1 MKKSVSIILAL
12 VMVFALM
19 MSACGS
25 SSSAPATE
33 AAPAAETTEA
43 APAKDVLTIAHFGD
57 VVTLDPHGT
66 QSTVTN
72 LVKVNIFENLVKQEA
87 DGSIVPELAES
98 WEQIDD
104 TTYIFKLRQDVK
116 FSNGE
121 GMTAEDVVYSLAR
134 SAASPTTSAL
144 AGMIDYENCKV
155 IDEYTVE
162 FKTLQPYAP
171 ILAHLAQ
178 ECIAIVS
185 KNVTEANDGEVD
197 KEPVGT
203 GPYMLSEWVTGDHMT
218 LVENPNYWGEKP
230 FIPTVL
236 FRIIPEGSTRTLELE
251 SGGVDIVL
259 DLPESDVVRVQANNK
274 LVVDKASN
282 FYNYHVY
289 LNQKNEYLQNENI
302 RKAIACA
309 LDRNAIVQV
318 ASEGNKVPLYGYL
331 CSGVW
336 GYNDDIEKYE
346 YDLDRAK
353 EYMAA
358 AGYPDGGFELDFLCN
373 SANIYVTAGE
383 IIQNMLKEIGIT
395 VTISATDSGGALERL
410 YSGNYDMA
418 INTWVAVAGDPDY
431 GMYPVFHSSMTTSG
445 NLSGVNDPKVDEL
458 LEAGR
463 YEPDSEK
470 RLAIYAELQAYLA
483 EKAYD
488 LPMWEDVNINAYQS
502 NVKGFV
508 NDANKFYH
516 FNTVYFE

>member
-12 VMVFALM
+12 IMVFAM
-19 MSACGS
+19 MMPACGGSDTAAQS
-25 SSSAPATE
+25 SNN
-33 AAPAAETTEA
+33 AAPE
-43 APAKDVLTIAHFGD
+43 KDVLTIAHFGD
-57 VVTLDPHGT
+57 VVTLDPHGV

-87 DGSIVPELAES
+87 DGTIVPELAES
-98 WEQIDD
+98 WEQVDD

-121 GMTAEDVVYSLAR
+121 PMTAEDVVYSLAR
-134 SAASPTTSAL
+134 SASSATTSAL

-185 KNVTEANDGEVD
+185 KSVTEANDGNLD
-197 KEPVGT
+197 AEPVGT
-203 GPYMLSEWVTGDHMT
+203 GPYMLSEWIPGDHMT
-218 LVENPNYWGEKP
+218 LVENTNYWGEKP
-230 FIPTVL
+230 FIPTLL

-259 DLPESDVVRVQANNK
+259 DLAESDVVRVQANK
-274 LVVDKASN
+274 MSN

-309 LDRNAIVQV
+309 LDRDAIVQV
-318 ASEGNKVPLYGYL
+318 ASEGNKVPLYGFL

-336 GYNDDIEKYE
+336 GYSDDIEKYE
-346 YDLDRAK
+346 YNLERAK

-383 IIQNMLKEIGIT
+383 IIQNMLKELGIT

-410 YSGNYDMA
+410 YSGNFDMA
-418 INTWVAVAGDPDY
+418 INTWVAIAGDPDY
-431 GMYPVFHSSMTTSG
+431 GMYPVFHSTMTSSG
-445 NLSGVNDPKVDEL
+445 NLAGINDPKVDEL

-463 YEPDSEK
+463 YEPDNEK
-470 RLAIYAELQAYLA
+470 RLEIYAELQAYIA

-502 NVKGFV
+502 YVKGFV

-516 FNTVYFE
+516 FSTVYFE

>member
-1 MKKSVSIILAL
+1 MKKSARIIVAL
-12 VMVFALM
+12 VMALALM

-25 SSSAPATE
+25 SGST
-33 AAPAAETTEA
+33 AANSDKSVSD
-43 APAKDVLTIAHFGD
+43 KDVLTVAHFGD
-57 VVTLDPHGT
+57 VVTLDPHGI

-72 LVKVNIFENLVKQEA
+72 LIKVNIFENLVKQEA

-98 WEQIDD
+98 WEQTDD
-104 TTYIFKLRQDVK
+104 TTYVFKLREDVK
-116 FSNGE
+116 FSNGDP
-121 GMTAEDVVYSLAR
+121 MTAEDVVYSLAR
-134 SAASPTTSAL
+134 SASSPSTSAL
-144 AGMIDYENCKV
+144 AGMIDYENCSV
-155 IDEYTVE
+155 VDEYTVE
-162 FKTLQPYAP
+162 LKTLQPYAP

-185 KNVTEANDGEVD
+185 KSVTEANDGNVD
-197 KEPVGT
+197 ASPCGT
-203 GPYMLSEWVTGDHMT
+203 GPYMLSEWVTGDHIT

-230 FIPTVL
+230 HIPTVL

-251 SGGVDIVL
+251 SSGVDIVL
-259 DLPESDVVRVQANNK
+259 DLPESDVSRVSANPN
-274 LVVDKASN
+274 LVVDKMSN

-289 LNQKNEYLQNENI
+289 LNQENQYLKDENI

-318 ASEGNKVPLYGYL
+318 ASEGTKQPLYGYL

-336 GYNDDIEKYE
+336 GYSDDIEKYE
-346 YDLDRAK
+346 YDLDRAR

-358 AGYPDGGFELDFLCN
+358 AGYPDGGFELNFLCN

-383 IIQNMLKEIGIT
+383 IIQDMLSEIGIT
-395 VTISATDSGGALERL
+395 VSITSTDSGGALELL
-410 YSGNYDMA
+410 YSGNFDMA
-418 INTWVAVAGDPDY
+418 INCWVAIAGDPDY
-431 GMYPVFHSSMTTSG
+431 GLYPVFHSSMTTSG
-445 NLSGVNDPKVDEL
+445 NLSRVNDPKVDEL
-458 LEAGR
+458 LDAGR

-483 EKAYD
+483 DKAYD
-488 LPMWEDVNINAYQS
+488 LPLWEDVNINAYQS
-502 NVKGFV
+502 YVKGFV